1 MPREITIPTQVIFE
15 EIESLQESPQNK
27 FIRIVVGTIDEN
39 GNFTNPQTFK
49 FYEIKAEMYDEL
61 NSANPSWN
69 PNKPAGTYFNEDLWH
84 FIDLI
89 RNS

>member
-1 MPREITIPTQVIFE
+1 MPREITIPTQVVFE

-27 FIRIVVGTIDEN
+27 FIRVVVGTIDEN

-49 FYEIKAEMYDEL
+49 FYEIKNEMYDEL

-69 PNKPAGTYFNEDLWH
+69 PSKPAGTYFNDDLWH
-84 FIDLI
+84 FIDLLKE
-89 RNS
+89 S